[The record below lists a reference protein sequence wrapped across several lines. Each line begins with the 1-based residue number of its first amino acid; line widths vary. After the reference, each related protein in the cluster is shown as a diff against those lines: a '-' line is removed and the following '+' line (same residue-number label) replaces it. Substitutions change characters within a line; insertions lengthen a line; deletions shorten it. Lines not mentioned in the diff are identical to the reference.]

1 MNSYEENEMRKVGA
15 KVQSCADFALSAK
28 PAQDYLRKY
37 RLAPS
42 IKRKVLR
49 CAAGKA
55 TLLVLLCLDEF
66 CHFFHG
72 LRAVL
77 IFS

>member
-1 MNSYEENEMRKVGA
+1 MNSYEENEMRKLGA
-15 KVQSCADFALSAK
+15 KVQFCAEFALCAK
-28 PAQDYLRKY
+28 PAQDNLRKF

-55 TLLVLLCLDEF
+55 TLLGGRSRCSQWISPSQIRDL
-66 CHFFHG
+66 
-72 LRAVL
+72 AKK
-77 IFS
+77 

>member
-15 KVQSCADFALSAK
+15 KVQSCPDFALCAK
-28 PAQDYLRKY
+28 LAQDYLRKY

-49 CAAGKA
+49 CTAGKA
-55 TLLVLLCLDEF
+55 TLFIPTVGFTKKECIIQI
-66 CHFFHG
+66 
-72 LRAVL
+72 R
-77 IFS
+77 IPT

>member
-1 MNSYEENEMRKVGA
+1 MNSYEENEMRKLGA
-15 KVQSCADFALSAK
+15 KVQFCAEFALCAK
-28 PAQDYLRKY
+28 PAQDNLRKF

-55 TLLVLLCLDEF
+55 TLTYLLKWAQPNE
-66 CHFFHG
+66 
-72 LRAVL
+72 AA
-77 IFS
+77 

>member
-1 MNSYEENEMRKVGA
+1 MNSYEENEMRKLGT
-15 KVQSCADFALSAK
+15 KVQFCTEFALCAK
-28 PAQDYLRKY
+28 PAQDNLCKF

-55 TLLVLLCLDEF
+55 TLLSSS
-66 CHFFHG
+66 HHR
-72 LRAVL
+72 RAGPRP
-77 IFS
+77 STGDK